1 VWGSDRGAAEI
12 GRGAA
17 LHATILT
24 AILDRDRDA
33 ARAASLGLNDYLV
46 AFALG
51 TLHERR
57 A

>member
-1 VWGSDRGAAEI
+1 
-12 GRGAA
+12 

-33 ARAASLGLNDYLV
+33 ARAASLALNDYLV

-51 TLHERR
+51 TLHEPS